1 MTRSEEIKQ
10 QADEYRQPYRDG
22 GYRLSSRDVRDA
34 FEIGAEWADRT
45 MIARFCE
52 WIEEHIENAF
62 VSIDGT
68 MTDINGIEL
77 SEVVRK
83 AMEE

>member
-1 MTRSEEIKQ
+1 MTRRNEIIEEAEKHMY
-10 QADEYRQPYRDG
+10 DWG
-22 GYRLSSRDVRDA
+22 VDVDRFDVPDIFA
-34 FEIGAEWADRT
+34 KGAKWADRT

>member
-1 MTRSEEIKQ
+1 MLWRNRIVIIVAQKTIFYKLRWIWRYNKFIE
-10 QADEYRQPYRDG
+10 
-22 GYRLSSRDVRDA
+22 
-34 FEIGAEWADRT
+34 GAEWADRT